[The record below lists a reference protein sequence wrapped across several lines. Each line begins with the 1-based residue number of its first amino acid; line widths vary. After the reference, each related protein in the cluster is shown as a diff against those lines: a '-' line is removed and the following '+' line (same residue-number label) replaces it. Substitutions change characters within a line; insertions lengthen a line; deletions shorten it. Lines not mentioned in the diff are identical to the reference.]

1 MSWLGYETVY
11 CPLIFLMKKK
21 KNERERDKEYYYF
34 EKGERASETRVTKT
48 LKNKQT
54 NKLKQINKKTQFFHE
69 GYRVRV

>member
-21 KNERERDKEYYYF
+21 KKSRHKECYKL
-34 EKGERASETRVTKT
+34 EKEKRASGTRVMKT

-54 NKLKQINKKTQFFHE
+54 NKLKQLNKKQFFHE

>member
-1 MSWLGYETVY
+1 MSLDLFNE
-11 CPLIFLMKKK
+11 KK

-54 NKLKQINKKTQFFHE
+54 NKLKQINKKTQFFS
-69 GYRVRV
+69 